1 MLSQVL
7 HSMLPGLLVAATS
20 ASQSS
25 SSSCRNIAAVW
36 NPLSASSL
44 RRVQQRSRRCQF
56 LGSKL
61 SSGLQSSS
69 RRGEPAKDFLRYC
82 CRVRSAGGDDD
93 GDREKASLTAVQ
105 EEEEEKEQEENF
117 LGTWVKTM
125 TRTVAEVVV
134 ESGKAWQKPAMVA
147 MMMGLLL
154 TQSPDMANAAGGGRV
169 GGKVGGGFSA
179 PRSSRTYSAPSSG
192 YSIPRGYSAPVPGY
206 SYSVPYA
213 VPSPFFGP
221 ALGGGLYVG
230 PAYGIGLGG
239 GSIFFLMLLGFIIWQ
254 AIYGFLS
261 EREGGGSLLS
271 GIQKY
276 SVLKLQVHAGFSFS
290 SSNSLLLFTDESVV
304 SRGLI
309 D

>member
-1 MLSQVL
+1 
-7 HSMLPGLLVAATS
+7 
-20 ASQSS
+20 
-25 SSSCRNIAAVW
+25 
-36 NPLSASSL
+36 
-44 RRVQQRSRRCQF
+44 
-56 LGSKL
+56 
-61 SSGLQSSS
+61 
-69 RRGEPAKDFLRYC
+69 
-82 CRVRSAGGDDD
+82 
-93 GDREKASLTAVQ
+93 
-105 EEEEEKEQEENF
+105 
-117 LGTWVKTM
+117 
-125 TRTVAEVVV
+125 
-134 ESGKAWQKPAMVA
+134 
-147 MMMGLLL
+147 
-154 TQSPDMANAAGGGRV
+154 
-169 GGKVGGGFSA
+169 
-179 PRSSRTYSAPSSG
+179 
-192 YSIPRGYSAPVPGY
+192 
-206 SYSVPYA
+206 VPYA

-304 SRGLI
+304 SQGLI